1 MKSSLLWLAFATAP
15 LHANG
20 IARWGFG
27 AADSA
32 TAGSF
37 SATGGDPLATLQGNP
52 AAMSRLGPGSFTLSA
67 NALLGDADY
76 SRSGQDYELQD
87 AFGVIPEAA
96 LVWQVP
102 QRPLWLGAS
111 FSVPSAQKADWNYPD
126 VPGGIGGISY
136 GDVSH
141 ESSFLVAKADLALAW
156 KPAEQWSIGAGLGLL
171 YSRVDFDA
179 PFIFQTNPALAGA
192 KVDLDLETSGWAPAF
207 DAGVL
212 WEPDG
217 PWKIGLRVRAES
229 KLDNDGTARA
239 DYSAQLPPLGLVGTD
254 PIAHYDAST
263 GNTLPL
269 TVALGTSWQT
279 TGKLRL
285 GATFEWFN
293 WSDSFDEFP
302 VRLTNGSN
310 AAINS
315 AIGASPSDDV
325 PLRWDDR
332 IAIAIGAEYALHS
345 DLTLRA
351 GWRYAESPVSGDLV
365 TPLNGSILEHSFAVG
380 AGWKLGDWRIDTA
393 YTLGLGEQAVG
404 TSGYRAGEYSNSNL
418 KVAVHSLGISASRGF

>member
-1 MKSSLLWLAFATAP
+1 VRLSLLWLALAIVP

-27 AADSA
+27 AADAA

-52 AAMSRLGPGSFTLSA
+52 AAMSRLGPGGLTLSA

-76 SRSGQDYELQD
+76 SRGGEDYELQS

-96 LVWQVP
+96 IVWQIP
-102 QRPLWLGAS
+102 ERPLWLGAS
-111 FSVPSAQKADWNYPD
+111 FSAPSAQKSDWNYPD

-136 GDVSH
+136 ADAGH
-141 ESSFLVAKADLALAW
+141 ESSFLVAKANFALAW
-156 KPAEQWSIGAGLGLL
+156 KPAEQWSFGASLGLL

-212 WEPDG
+212 WEPDEQ
-217 PWKIGLRVRAES
+217 WEIGLRVRAPS
-229 KLDNDGTARA
+229 KLDNDGTARV
-239 DYSAQLPPLGLVGTD
+239 DYSAQLPPLGLGGAD
-254 PIAHYDAST
+254 PIADYDAST
-263 GNTLPL
+263 SNTLPL
-269 TVALGTSWQT
+269 TVALGTSWQC

-285 GATFEWFN
+285 GATLEWFN

-302 VRLTNGSN
+302 VRLSDGSN

-315 AIGASPSDDV
+315 AIGPSPSDDV

-332 IAIAIGAEYALHS
+332 VAIALGAEYALHP

-351 GWRYAESPVSGDLV
+351 GWRYAESPVPGDLV

-380 AGWKLGDWRIDTA
+380 AGWKLGDWKIDA
-393 YTLGLGEQAVG
+393 SYTLGLGEQTVG
-404 TSGYRAGEYSNSNL
+404 TSGYRAGEYSASQL
-418 KVAVHSLGISASRGF
+418 KVAVHGLGISASRGF

>member
-1 MKSSLLWLAFATAP
+1 MKSPLLWLALAVAP

-20 IARWGFG
+20 VARWGFG
-27 AADSA
+27 AADAA
-32 TAGSF
+32 TGGSF

-52 AAMSRLGPGSFTLSA
+52 AAMSRLGTGDLSLSA

-76 SRSGQDYELQD
+76 SRSGGDYELQG

-102 QRPLWLGAS
+102 ERPLWLGAS
-111 FSVPSAQKADWNYPD
+111 FSFPSAQKADWNYPD

-136 GDVSH
+136 ADAGH
-141 ESSFLVAKADLALAW
+141 ESSFLVAKANFAIAW
-156 KPAEQWSIGAGLGLL
+156 KPTEQWSFGASLGLL
-171 YSRVDFDA
+171 HSRVDFDA

-192 KVDLDLETSGWAPAF
+192 KVDLDLETDGWAPAF

-212 WEPDG
+212 WEPDAQ
-217 PWKIGLRVRAES
+217 WKIGLRIRAAS

-239 DYSAQLPPLGLVGTD
+239 DYSAQLPPLGLGGAN
-254 PIAHYDAST
+254 PIAEYDAST
-263 GNTLPL
+263 SNTLPL
-269 TVALGTSWQT
+269 TVALGTSWQC

-285 GATFEWFN
+285 GANLEWFN

-302 VRLTNGSN
+302 VRLANGSN

-315 AIGASPSDDV
+315 SIGPSPSDDV

-332 IAIAIGAEYALHS
+332 VAIALGAEYALRP

-351 GWRYAESPVSGDLV
+351 GWRYAESPVPGDLV
-365 TPLNGSILEHSFAVG
+365 TPLNGSIIEHSFAVG
-380 AGWKLGDWRIDTA
+380 AGWKLGDWRIDAA
-393 YTLGLGEQAVG
+393 YTLGLGEQSVG
-404 TSGYRAGEYSNSNL
+404 TSGYRAGEYSASQL
-418 KVAVHSLGISASRGF
+418 KVAVHSLGISANRGF